1 MFFLLLFLKKL
12 YIKMYSLKGSI
23 SSSSVSPVPSTAE
36 ITYLCNSCS
45 KRGLVGPLTQCWN
58 PAVHCLPHSSKRS
71 PPFLHSLKMASK
83 RYVCIK
89 KKVWFFSFHA
99 LCIHILDSAR
109 IQLKTPTDFILIYKC
124 FHLQQVH
131 QARSSC
137 LNPTE

>member
-1 MFFLLLFLKKL
+1 MKCSFYSYFWRKYISKCTAEKEVSLPAQFLLYHPQLK
-12 YIKMYSLKGSI
+12 SL
-23 SSSSVSPVPSTAE
+23 T
-36 ITYLCNSCS
+36 
-45 KRGLVGPLTQCWN
+45 KRVLVGPLTQCWN
-58 PAVHCLPHSSKRS
+58 PAVHCLPHLSKRS

-89 KKVWFFSFHA
+89 KKECFFSFCA

-109 IQLKTPTDFILIYKC
+109 IQLKTPTDFILIYKS

-137 LNPTE
+137 LNPTD